1 MTSQCADCVQT
12 VLTYVCTHTP
22 HTPHMSVHNTLPV
35 RTGTRP
41 LVASGPSGRLGKTAP
56 LGARHPQ
63 SEENDMSQGRFV
75 SFHFLGNRTTETMAQ
90 LDGDQL
96 ALVSPS
102 NGAVTA
108 IDENQ
113 SGVAVGSLLR
123 RYYALFFS
131 RQRSD
136 GAARN
141 QTDGPREPP
150 CGGDGVGGTP
160 LSRGPHTKL
169 PGGAGSS
176 SVCSKPYKTTKA
188 FIRPVILPVVGENG
202 IQARCG
208 EREDFIHCYNE
219 T

>member
-1 MTSQCADCVQT
+1 
-12 VLTYVCTHTP
+12 
-22 HTPHMSVHNTLPV
+22 
-35 RTGTRP
+35 
-41 LVASGPSGRLGKTAP
+41 
-56 LGARHPQ
+56 
-63 SEENDMSQGRFV
+63 MSQSRFV

-108 IDENQ
+108 NEENKA
-113 SGVAVGSLLR
+113 GVAVGSLLR

-150 CGGDGVGGTP
+150 SKLDAPQVQNRPGFNWTPGTGPRIMFSPRAVTGPQGGPDQ
-160 LSRGPHTKL
+160 
-169 PGGAGSS
+169 
-176 SVCSKPYKTTKA
+176 
-188 FIRPVILPVVGENG
+188 ENG
-202 IQARCG
+202 KRNPG
-208 EREDFIHCYNE
+208 PTRP
-219 T
+219 

>member
-1 MTSQCADCVQT
+1 
-12 VLTYVCTHTP
+12 
-22 HTPHMSVHNTLPV
+22 
-35 RTGTRP
+35 
-41 LVASGPSGRLGKTAP
+41 
-56 LGARHPQ
+56 
-63 SEENDMSQGRFV
+63 MSQGRFV

-108 IDENQ
+108 NEENKA
-113 SGVAVGSLLR
+113 GVAVGSLLR

-188 FIRPVILPVVGENG
+188 FIRAMILPVVGGMAFKLDAASEKILSTVIIRTNQVHGYDYCLAESLEAYAHEASNRGVVARGKQCCKKTGGAPALLLSPQYRGRNG
-202 IQARCG
+202 
-208 EREDFIHCYNE
+208 
-219 T
+219 